1 MENCEISTPGP
12 RFSPQ
17 KHLRTAVGLGQ
28 IDGIFVG
35 VHSGGRQFVIP
46 VQAKGGTDCISR
58 LRTGQDIRCCL
69 EKFPDLVCRSVSTQ
83 FVHDD
88 LIAMFELTMVGD
100 EVKIVAE
107 QHYRLVQADRI
118 TPDDLKSYSIRT

>member
-1 MENCEISTPGP
+1 M
-12 RFSPQ
+12 
-17 KHLRTAVGLGQ
+17 
-28 IDGIFVG
+28 
-35 VHSGGRQFVIP
+35 
-46 VQAKGGTDCISR
+46 
-58 LRTGQDIRCCL
+58 
-69 EKFPDLVCRSVSTQ
+69 
-83 FVHDD
+83 HDD